1 MVSTS
6 EIERASART
15 GSAIWCAWM
24 AAVPAGMILYGMVAD
39 SPFVAAMQRDRIF
52 LACWIGVQVGA
63 LITGAAIAAGGAPL
77 AWSLLRD
84 GVSNRRRGILLGFC
98 LPIAAVVALVG
109 WVAAVAVWTG
119 GHWAPLPWT
128 VQFANP
134 GWPSETFRWTTGS
147 ITAALMILAFASAAL
162 SVAQMLRRSQKIAQ
176 VRVSVPGA
184 KLILAPARFA
194 NFLAPFA
201 AAGFA
206 VVFASVAAWGL
217 VASRNPAFHA
227 RLGPLGLTSA
237 FSWLLSTTLFALAA
251 IVSVR
256 SARSLIQT

>member
-1 MVSTS
+1 MVSS
-6 EIERASART
+6 PEIERASART

-39 SPFVAAMQRDRIF
+39 SPFVAAMQRDRTF

-63 LITGAAIAAGGAPL
+63 LITGAVVVAGGAPL

-84 GVSNRRRGILLGFC
+84 GVSNRRPGILLGFC
-98 LPIAAVVALVG
+98 LPIAAVVALAG
-109 WVAAVAVWTG
+109 WVAAIAVWTG
-119 GHWAPLPWT
+119 GHWAALPWT

-134 GWPSETFRWTTGS
+134 GWPSEAFRWITGS

-162 SVAQMLRRSQKIAQ
+162 SVAQMLRRSQILQ

-184 KLILAPARFA
+184 KLILAPVRFA

-206 VVFASVAAWGL
+206 VMFVSVAAWGFE
-217 VASRNPAFHA
+217 ASRNAAFHA

-237 FSWLLSTTLFALAA
+237 VSWLLSTALFALAA
-251 IVSVR
+251 IVSIR
-256 SARSLIQT
+256 SARSLLQT